1 MSPELLE
8 ILVCPRSKKKLQ
20 LADTATLERVNGL
33 VKSGKCKDI
42 SGAAVTEPAT
52 EGLWQQETGI
62 FYFVRND
69 IPVLIYDNAVE
80 LKA

>member
-8 ILVCPRSKKKLQ
+8 ILVCPRSKKKLR
-20 LADTATLERVNGL
+20 LADTATLNKINTL
-33 VKSGKCKDI
+33 IKSGKCKDI
-42 SGAAVTEPAT
+42 SGALIEEPAT
-52 EGLWQQETGI
+52 EGLWQSETGI

-80 LKA
+80 LK